1 MTYGRRKTHTGS
13 VGTKV
18 AAGRVAAAHTGGAIR
33 ALSNLRFASEFVAVF
48 LVDFGTVVITFYC
61 AVFVRTSI
69 LPFFYSGFPEGLP
82 FRGLFDIWWVFVVW
96 VFFFYYEGL
105 YTKRLSFWDEIGA
118 LWKVSFFS
126 TVGVFTILSAG
137 KLSEEMSRTVV
148 VLMGVLSLASLPIIR
163 MIVKKVLR
171 QLGFLKRRV
180 LILGAGETGKLIVRA
195 LKKEP
200 NYGYEIKGFVD
211 DDPDKFGR
219 EIEGVKI
226 HKGTDKAATYISRCG
241 IDDLVIAMPGAGK
254 ERLQSLI
261 NGLQHKVDRILF
273 VPDIFGIA
281 VLGTNLQH
289 FFHEEAFAFEMKNN
303 LARPFNIFIK
313 RGFDMMMSIALL
325 PFLFLPMALISLLI
339 RIDSPGRAI
348 FSQERT
354 GRGGRIFRCYKFRTM
369 YADADERL
377 EALLQDDPEAKT
389 TWEQYWKLSDD
400 PRVTKIGRFLRTTSL
415 DELPQILNV
424 LKGEMSFVGPRP
436 VTRDEIERYY
446 REMAE
451 LCFSVLPGI
460 TGLWQV
466 SGRSNTSYD
475 YRIALDSWYVRNWN
489 LWLDIVIL
497 FKTVKIVLKREGAY

>member
-1 MTYGRRKTHTGS
+1 M
-13 VGTKV
+13 
-18 AAGRVAAAHTGGAIR
+18 
-33 ALSNLRFASEFVAVF
+33 
-48 LVDFGTVVITFYC
+48 
-61 AVFVRTSI
+61 
-69 LPFFYSGFPEGLP
+69 P
-82 FRGLFDIWWVFVVW
+82 FRGLFDIWWVLVVW

-105 YTKRLSFWDEIGA
+105 YTKRFSFWDEIRV

-126 TVGVFTILSAG
+126 TVGVFTIVSIG
-137 KLSEEMSRTVV
+137 KLSDEMSRTVV
-148 VLMGVLSLASLPIIR
+148 ALMGAISLLYLPLIR
-163 MIVKKVLR
+163 MMVKKVLR
-171 QLGFLKRRV
+171 RLGFLKRRV
-180 LILGAGETGKLIVRA
+180 LILGAGKTGKLIVRA

-200 NYGYEIKGFVD
+200 NYGYEIKGFLD
-211 DDPDKFGR
+211 DDPGKFGG
-219 EIEGVKI
+219 EMEGVKI
-226 HKGTDKAATYISRCG
+226 HRGTDRAATYINRCG

-254 ERLQSLI
+254 ERLQGLI

-303 LARPFNIFIK
+303 LANPFNIFIK
-313 RGFDMMMSIALL
+313 RSFDILMSIVLL
-325 PFLFLPMALISLLI
+325 PILFFPMALISFLI
-339 RIDSPGRAI
+339 RVGSPGRAI
-348 FSQERT
+348 FSQERV
-354 GRGGRIFRCYKFRTM
+354 GRKGTTFRCYKFRTM
-369 YADADERL
+369 YDDAENRL
-377 EALLQDDPEAKT
+377 EGLLQDDPEVKNR
-389 TWEQYWKLSDD
+389 WEQYWKLNDD

-436 VTRDEIERYY
+436 VTQDEIDKHY

-497 FKTVKIVLKREGAY
+497 FKTVKIVVKREGAY